1 LNGAMSESGGTK
13 MHVAYNLL
21 FHNNM
26 VRQIRH
32 ADGIWFDISN
42 ADVRITG
49 NLFAGIPGNV
59 NPHALHIE
67 EARAEP
73 DRHQHL

>member
-1 LNGAMSESGGTK
+1 MSESGGTK
-13 MHVAYNLL
+13 MHGAYNLL
-21 FHNNM
+21 FRNNV
-26 VRQIRH
+26 VRHIRH
-32 ADGIWFDISN
+32 ANGIWFDISN

-49 NLFAGIPGNV
+49 NLFAGIPGHV

>member
-1 LNGAMSESGGTK
+1 MSECGGTK

-21 FHNNM
+21 FRNNV
-26 VRQIRH
+26 VRHTRH
-32 ADGIWFDISN
+32 ANGTWFDISD

-49 NLFAGIPGNV
+49 NLFAGIPGNL

-73 DRHQHL
+73 DRHL